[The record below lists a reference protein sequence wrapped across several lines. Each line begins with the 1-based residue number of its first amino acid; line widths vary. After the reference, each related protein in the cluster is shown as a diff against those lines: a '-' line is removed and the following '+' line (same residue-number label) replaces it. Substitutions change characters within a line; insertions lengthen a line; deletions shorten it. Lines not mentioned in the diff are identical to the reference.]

1 MVVLNFIEETKDIKT
16 ISRYNGGWLK
26 TVTGLDKT
34 KTTGYSIIGEFV
46 KAGNYK
52 HNYTP
57 GLYLDCSKY
66 GSSDKQVWNYHLFI
80 VSDDG
85 FQLIKTLP
93 DAGRDW
99 ATKLWDTI
107 EENLNKTNKITAESI
122 VKEILEKTEDTQ
134 IIQEII
140 DLLKTR
146 QKHHYFKEHD
156 LTLDEIKTY
165 LKLNHIYEFTAI
177 IPEDTKE
184 DAIEKLAKIQNTS
197 PDRLRKSEDTYS
209 VQMACI
215 FEHMRIPFN
224 LKRVQYLDFNSNI
237 DRFQFGFYV
246 FFKDRIEVY
255 AKEYNELNYAEIP
268 L

>member
-85 FQLIKTLP
+85 FQLIKTLA

-99 ATKLWDTI
+99 ATELWDTI
-107 EENLNKTNKITAESI
+107 EENLNKTNKITA
-122 VKEILEKTEDTQ
+122 
-134 IIQEII
+134 
-140 DLLKTR
+140 
-146 QKHHYFKEHD
+146 
-156 LTLDEIKTY
+156 
-165 LKLNHIYEFTAI
+165 
-177 IPEDTKE
+177 
-184 DAIEKLAKIQNTS
+184 
-197 PDRLRKSEDTYS
+197 
-209 VQMACI
+209 
-215 FEHMRIPFN
+215 FN
-224 LKRVQYLDFNSNI
+224 LI
-237 DRFQFGFYV
+237 H
-246 FFKDRIEVY
+246 
-255 AKEYNELNYAEIP
+255 
-268 L
+268 